1 MKIFVFGGK
10 NKNSQNVTV
19 LQLLKI
25 RQSVSA
31 ALPYSHC
38 IISKKKKKKKKKIKH
53 VSFSFLE
60 GRNMPFSVPMSCFF
74 QRAINY

>member
-38 IISKKKKKKKKKIKH
+38 IISKKKKKIKH
-53 VSFSFLE
+53 VSSSFLE

>member
-10 NKNSQNVTV
+10 TKNSQNVTV

-31 ALPYSHC
+31 ALPYSHH
-38 IISKKKKKKKKKIKH
+38 IISKKKKKSSMCPPLFWTEEICH
-53 VSFSFLE
+53 
-60 GRNMPFSVPMSCFF
+60 F
-74 QRAINY
+74 QCL